1 MDHVRHGALHHVEL
15 WVPNLDR
22 AVATWGWLLGELGY
36 ELFQDWP
43 GGQSWR
49 SGPTYIVLEQSP
61 ARTASRHDRSRP
73 GLNHLAFH
81 VATAALTEALAT
93 AASQHGW
100 RLMFPEQHPYAGG
113 RGHYAAYLEN
123 VDGYEAE
130 LVAIEVPAALADA
143 PPPRTAAVHAAAAAP
158 PSPVPAPS
166 PGPRDGEP
174 QPVPVRAPAPE
185 PGPVAEPAPMAEAE
199 PAPVAGPA
207 PVAEAEPAAEP
218 EPAAGSPGAPDLSAP
233 PDLPAPPDPPA
244 PPDLPAPPAPPV
256 LTAAAVAALAEEAV
270 AAEEAAWL
278 RELVEA
284 GELTA
289 EEAREL
295 APAPGP
301 APAGMTAG
309 GAAPDDEAPPGG
321 SA

>member
-1 MDHVRHGALHHVEL
+1 MSVDHVRHGALHHIEL

-93 AASQHGW
+93 AATQHGW
-100 RLMFPEQHPYAGG
+100 RLMFADQHPYAGG
-113 RGHYAAYLEN
+113 TGHYAAYLEN

-130 LVAIEVPAALADA
+130 LVALEVPAALA
-143 PPPRTAAVHAAAAAP
+143 AAP
-158 PSPVPAPS
+158 PSRTAAPPVSEAPALAS
-166 PGPRDGEP
+166 P
-174 QPVPVRAPAPE
+174 AAPE
-185 PGPVAEPAPMAEAE
+185 PVVLPEPESALGDGPPWADEPASADEPAPALADEK
-199 PAPVAGPA
+199 
-207 PVAEAEPAAEP
+207 
-218 EPAAGSPGAPDLSAP
+218 
-233 PDLPAPPDPPA
+233 
-244 PPDLPAPPAPPV
+244 
-256 LTAAAVAALAEEAV
+256 ALAEEAA

-284 GELTA
+284 GELTP
-289 EEAREL
+289 EEAEEL
-295 APAPGP
+295 APEREPDPAP
-301 APAGMTAG
+301 APAGGTPPD
-309 GAAPDDEAPPGG
+309 GAAPPAG

>member
-1 MDHVRHGALHHVEL
+1 LHHIEL

-93 AASQHGW
+93 AAVQHGW
-100 RLMFPEQHPYAGG
+100 RLMFADRHPYAGG
-113 RGHYAAYLEN
+113 DGHYAAYLEN

-130 LVAIEVPAALADA
+130 LVALEVPAGL
-143 PPPRTAAVHAAAAAP
+143 AAP
-158 PSPVPAPS
+158 PRPEARPASEDPPPGEPGPSPDRAQAKGPAAPAAEPVPA
-166 PGPRDGEP
+166 
-174 QPVPVRAPAPE
+174 RA
-185 PGPVAEPAPMAEAE
+185 AE
-199 PAPVAGPA
+199 PAPV
-207 PVAEAEPAAEP
+207 PAAEP
-218 EPAAGSPGAPDLSAP
+218 AQAAGPVPVPAAELAQAAEPVPVPAAEPVPAGVPAGAGTPEPAG
-233 PDLPAPPDPPA
+233 
-244 PPDLPAPPAPPV
+244 V
-256 LTAAAVAALAEEAV
+256 
-270 AAEEAAWL
+270 
-278 RELVEA
+278 
-284 GELTA
+284 
-289 EEAREL
+289 
-295 APAPGP
+295 PAPGP
-301 APAGMTAG
+301 AGGTSPEGEVPPAS
-309 GAAPDDEAPPGG
+309 

>member
-1 MDHVRHGALHHVEL
+1 VDHVRHGALHHIEL

-93 AASQHGW
+93 AAVQHGW
-100 RLMFPEQHPYAGG
+100 RLMFADRHPYAGG
-113 RGHYAAYLEN
+113 DGHYAAYLEN

-130 LVAIEVPAALADA
+130 LVALEVPAGLA
-143 PPPRTAAVHAAAAAP
+143 PPPRPEARPASEDPPPGEPEPAPDRAPADGPAAAAAAP
-158 PSPVPAPS
+158 AAEPVPAP
-166 PGPRDGEP
+166 RAEP
-174 QPVPVRAPAPE
+174 TPA
-185 PGPVAEPAPMAEAE
+185 AEPAPAGVPAGAGTPEPAGV
-199 PAPVAGPA
+199 PAPVPAGGTSPA
-207 PVAEAEPAAEP
+207 GEV
-218 EPAAGSPGAPDLSAP
+218 
-233 PDLPAPPDPPA
+233 PPA
-244 PPDLPAPPAPPV
+244 S
-256 LTAAAVAALAEEAV
+256 
-270 AAEEAAWL
+270 
-278 RELVEA
+278 
-284 GELTA
+284 
-289 EEAREL
+289 
-295 APAPGP
+295 
-301 APAGMTAG
+301 
-309 GAAPDDEAPPGG
+309 